1 MAAQGAKST
10 VTSLDPDVA
19 GDLDSANDE
28 VSVDAAGSA
37 AEEIDELEQS
47 LRDTADSIKET
58 ARALGD
64 LASKQIQLHPLA
76 SFGIAFLAGL
86 TAAKLLRRR

>member
-1 MAAQGAKST
+1 MSAQGAKST
-10 VTSLDPDVA
+10 VTSLDPDVP
-19 GDLDSANDE
+19 GDVDSANDE
-28 VSVDAAGSA
+28 VSVDAFETA

-47 LRDTADSIKET
+47 LRDTTDSIKES
-58 ARALGD
+58 ARALGE

-86 TAAKLLRRR
+86 TAAKLLRR